1 MADSRLFQRFV
12 EERLI
17 EALADSPAVLIHGP
31 RQCGKT
37 TLSRMVGEPRGYA
50 YFTFDDETVR
60 SAASQDPQGFVADLP
75 ARAILDEVQHAPEVF
90 SALKLSI
97 DRERTAGRL
106 ILTGSTN
113 VLLLPQLADSLA
125 GRMATV
131 RLHPLAQCELARRPS
146 TLLERLFAAG
156 FAAAAGERQ
165 GARLAGR
172 IAAGGYPAALARA
185 SYSRRAA
192 WYRDYVD
199 AVVQRD
205 VRDLARIGTLGAVPR
220 LLELTAG
227 QTARLLNVSDLAG
240 PFQLSRPTI
249 RSYVTLLERLF
260 LLTELP
266 AWHSN
271 RLKRLVRTPKLHI
284 GDTGLAAAVLGV
296 DAEGLYADRALLGQ
310 LLETFVFQE
319 LVRLASWSP
328 EPVRLSHYRDR
339 DGVEVDVVLERGRR
353 LAAVEVKAGATV
365 TQKDLRGLRSLR
377 AAAGEA
383 WAGGAVV
390 YDGEACVPFGDR
402 LWAVP
407 VGSLWE
413 EG

>member
-1 MADSRLFQRFV
+1 MTDAQLFPRFV
-12 EERLI
+12 EDRLL
-17 EALADSPAVLIHGP
+17 ESLSDSPAVLIHGP

-37 TLSRMVGEPRGYA
+37 TLARTVGEPRGYV

-60 SAASQDPQGFVADLP
+60 SAAEQDPQGFVADLP
-75 ARAILDEVQHAPEVF
+75 ERAVLDEVQHVPAVF
-90 SALKLSI
+90 SALKLTI
-97 DRERTAGRL
+97 DRERTAGRF

-131 RLHPLAQCELARRPS
+131 RLHPLAQCELALKPS
-146 TLLERLFAAG
+146 TFLDRLFTDG
-156 FAAAAGERQ
+156 FAAAAGERH
-165 GARLAGR
+165 GAELARR
-172 IAAGGYPAALARA
+172 IVDGGYPAALARA
-185 SYSRRAA
+185 SQPRRAA

-205 VRDLARIGTLGAVPR
+205 VRDLARISTLDAVPR

-249 RSYVTLLERLF
+249 RLYVTLLERLF

-271 RLKRLVRTPKLHI
+271 RLKRLVRTPKLHV

-296 DAEGLYADRALLGQ
+296 DPEHLYADRRLFGQ

-319 LVRLASWSP
+319 LVRLATWWP
-328 EPVRLSHYRDR
+328 EASRLSHYRDR
-339 DGVEVDVVLERGRR
+339 DGVEVDVVLESGRR
-353 LAAVEVKAGATV
+353 FAGVEVKAGATV

-377 AAAGEA
+377 AASGDA

-407 VGSLWE
+407 IGSLWE

>member
-1 MADSRLFQRFV
+1 MSATHLFPRFV
-12 EERLI
+12 ETRLL
-17 EALADSPAVLIHGP
+17 EALTDSPAVLVHGP

-37 TLSRMVGEPRGYA
+37 TLARMVGKPRGYA
-50 YFTFDDETVR
+50 CFTFDDETVR
-60 SAASQDPQGFVADLP
+60 SAADQDPQGFVADLP
-75 ARAILDEVQHAPEVF
+75 ERAILDAVQRVPAMF

-97 DRERTAGRL
+97 DRECTAGRF

-131 RLHPLAQCELARRPS
+131 RLHPLAQCELARKPS
-146 TLLERLFAAG
+146 TFLDKLLTVG
-156 FAAAAGERQ
+156 FAAAGGERQ
-165 GARLAGR
+165 GAKLAER
-172 IAAGGYPAALARA
+172 MAAGGYPAALARA
-185 SYSRRAA
+185 SHPRRAA
-192 WYRDYVD
+192 WYRDYLD

-205 VRDLARIGTLGAVPR
+205 VRDLARISQLDAVPR
-220 LLELTAG
+220 LLELAAG
-227 QTARLLNVSDLAG
+227 QTARLLNVSDIAG

-249 RSYVTLLERLF
+249 RQYVTLLERLF

-271 RLKRLVRTPKLHI
+271 RLKRLVRTPKLHL

-296 DAEGLYADRALLGQ
+296 DAGRLFADRPLFGQ

-319 LVRLASWSP
+319 LVRHASWWP
-328 EPVRLSHYRDR
+328 EAVRLSHYRDR
-339 DGVEVDVVLERGRR
+339 DGVEVDLVLESGRR
-353 LAAVEVKAGATV
+353 IAAVEIKAAATV
-365 TQKDLRGLRSLR
+365 TQRDLRGLRSLR
-377 AAAGEA
+377 ATAGDA
-383 WAGGAVV
+383 WAGGAAV

-413 EG
+413 EV